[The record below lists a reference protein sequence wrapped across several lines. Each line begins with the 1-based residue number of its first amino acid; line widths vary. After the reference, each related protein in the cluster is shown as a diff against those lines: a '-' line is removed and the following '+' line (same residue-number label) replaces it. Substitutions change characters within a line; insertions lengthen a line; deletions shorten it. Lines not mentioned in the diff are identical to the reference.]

1 MDNNI
6 AELVYENIEQ
16 INPYEISCKIYIRL
30 NNPLKCIKF
39 IYKYKENIEKNK
51 TNNIC
56 QIK

>member
-30 NNPLKCIKF
+30 YNRLKLI
-39 IYKYKENIEKNK
+39 NIIFKS
-51 TNNIC
+51 
-56 QIK
+56 